1 LITSGTGFD
10 WCNLS
15 VEEKQMSL
23 RDVLVDELRDLYSA
37 ENQLVKALPK
47 MAKGAANEDLKELIS
62 THLEE
67 TKGQVERLKQ
77 IFEQLEEKPTGEH
90 CKGMEGLVEEGKEH
104 LEKDEEDA
112 LKDVGILGA
121 ALRVEHYEIA
131 GYTASIAIARELGE
145 DEIVS
150 LLTETLTEE
159 QQASEKLLGQAEPL
173 FAEAN
178 NAEAEEEGEE
188 EGSVSKGKKT
198 ASPAPGKAAKAS

>member
-1 LITSGTGFD
+1 
-10 WCNLS
+10 
-15 VEEKQMSL
+15 MSL

-37 ENQLVKALPK
+37 ETQLVKALPK
-47 MAKGAANEDLKELIS
+47 MAKGATNEDLKNLIS

-77 IFEQLEEKPTGEH
+77 VFEQLEEKPTGEH
-90 CKGMEGLVEEGKEH
+90 CKGMEGLVAEGAEQ

-112 LKDVGILGA
+112 LKDVGIMGA

-150 LLTETLTEE
+150 LLTETLNEE
-159 QQASEKLLGQAEPL
+159 EEASKKVLDQAKPL
-173 FAEAN
+173 FEEAIAED
-178 NAEAEEEGEE
+178 EIKK
-188 EGSVSKGKKT
+188 GSVSVAPHKTKKVAV
-198 ASPAPGKAAKAS
+198 ASH